1 MKLVLVTAL
10 AWGALVSARSTPLQ
24 AADPDQEKLQGK
36 WIVESFEYN
45 ANPVELLKDAV
56 REFKDDKYTLTP
68 KAGDVINGAIK
79 MLDSSKQPKLI
90 DLEVNGQ
97 TLKGIYEVSGDSLK
111 MCYNLNNPERPTEF
125 VSKPDSGIVLV
136 VHKRAK

>member
-1 MKLVLVTAL
+1 MKLLPYAAL
-10 AWGALVSARSTPLQ
+10 ACGALVCAPGVVAH
-24 AADPDQEKLQGK
+24 AADADQLKLQGK

-45 ANPVELLKDAV
+45 GTPVELLKGAV

-68 KAGDVINGAIK
+68 KAGDVINGVVK
-79 MLDSSKQPKLI
+79 LLDSSKTPKII

-97 TLKGIYEVSGDSLK
+97 TLPGIYEIEGDTFK
-111 MCYNLNNPERPTEF
+111 ICYNLNNPERPTEY
-125 VSKPDSGIVLV
+125 VSKPDSGVVLV